1 MKSNRSAATDPFIH
15 SNAYIAGVWLG
26 AVALEGTA
34 AFLAWQ
40 AATTGGQE
48 YGWWAGAMI
57 CHLLSAGALLT
68 MGFDKRSPAN
78 ALSRDQYRAR
88 LYGWLVLVL
97 PVMGLAGSLILQLV
111 CDRWIRA
118 RGLVEDFQAETEHRV
133 IEPQRI
139 DVQKD
144 LKDYLDEELSVQPV
158 MDILAG
164 SDDNLKRGAIDTLRQ
179 IGTPEAIV
187 ILKKC
192 LTDNSPEV
200 RYSAHT
206 ALSRLDETYIKAIKA
221 ATAALET
228 GRPTATHHL
237 DYARRCVG
245 YGQSGLLDEDTRHHY
260 LQMARD
266 AFMTAQEKGEWD
278 TALAL
283 DLGRLEILLGAYDD
297 AAVHFQSAL
306 DRDTLNVNALIGLAE
321 VHYSRGDARG
331 LKTIAR
337 QMSAALPT
345 DVDSVNEGIL
355 LHFWAFEEK
364 AS

>member
-1 MKSNRSAATDPFIH
+1 MKSNRSATTDPLPY
-15 SNAYIAGVWLG
+15 SNAYIAGLWLG
-26 AVALEGTA
+26 AATLEGSA
-34 AFLAWQ
+34 VFLAWH
-40 AATTGGQE
+40 AAVSGGQE
-48 YGWWAGAMI
+48 YGWWAGTMI
-57 CHLLSAGALLT
+57 CHLLSAGVLLT
-68 MGFDKRSPAN
+68 MGFGKRSPAK

-88 LYGWLVLVL
+88 LYGWLSMAL
-97 PVMGLAGSLILQLV
+97 PVMGLIGSLILQLV

-164 SDDNLKRGAIDTLRQ
+164 TDDNLKRGAIDTLRQ
-179 IGTPEAIV
+179 IGTTEAIV

-192 LTDNSPEV
+192 LTDTSPEV

-206 ALSRLDETYIKAIKA
+206 ALTRLDETYIKAIKA
-221 ATAALET
+221 ATASFVS
-228 GRPTATHHL
+228 GRPTPAHHL
-237 DYARRCVG
+237 DYARQCLR

-266 AFMTAQEKGEWD
+266 AFMAAQAKGGWD

-297 AAVHFQSAL
+297 AAVHFQSIL
-306 DRDTLNVNALIGLAE
+306 DRDTRNVNALIGLAE
-321 VHYSRGDARG
+321 VHYSRGDAKG
-331 LKTIAR
+331 LKAIAR
-337 QMSAALPT
+337 QMGAALPM

-364 AS
+364 VT